1 MSTFTAIDISKLP
14 APKVVEEIDFET
26 IFSEMLADLQARDP
40 SFTALTESDPAYK
53 ILQVAA
59 FREVLIRQR
68 VNEAGRAVMLPYAA
82 GADLD
87 NLGALLNVPRL
98 LIDAG
103 DPNAI
108 PPVPPTFESDTDFR
122 RRIQLSPEGF
132 STAGPE
138 GAYIFHALSA
148 DGAVLDASAIS
159 PNPGD
164 VTVTVLSRVGNGA
177 ASSDLVSAV
186 DEALS
191 SESVRPL
198 TDAVTVQSATILSY
212 TIQATLY
219 FYSGPGNEEVL
230 ENAQAA
236 IETYTEESHRLGIDI
251 TLSGIYA
258 ALHQPGV
265 QRVEL
270 TSPTANLTV
279 DKTEA
284 AFCTSIA
291 LTDGGI
297 DE

>member
-14 APKVVEEIDFET
+14 APDVVEEIDFET
-26 IFSEMLADLQARDP
+26 IFSEMLADLQARDS

-59 FREVLIRQR
+59 FRETLIRQR
-68 VNEAGRAVMLPYAA
+68 VNEAARAVMLPYAA

-103 DPNAI
+103 DTEAI
-108 PPVPPTFESDTDFR
+108 PPVLPKYESDADFR

-138 GAYIFHALSA
+138 GAYIFYALSA
-148 DGAVLDASAIS
+148 DGAILDASAIS
-159 PNPGD
+159 PSPGN
-164 VTVTVLSRVGNGA
+164 VTVTVLSRVGNGE
-177 ASSDLVSAV
+177 ASSELVSAV
-186 DEALS
+186 DGALS

-198 TDAVTVQSATILSY
+198 TDNVTVQSATIINY
-212 TIQATLY
+212 TVEATLY

-230 ENAQAA
+230 ENAQAT
-236 IETYTEESHRLGIDI
+236 IEKYTQESHRLGIDI

-270 TSPTANLTV
+270 ISPTANISV
-279 DKTEA
+279 EKTEA
-284 AFCTSIA
+284 AFCTTIA
-291 LTDGGI
+291 LTNGGS

>member
-14 APKVVEEIDFET
+14 APDVVEDISFEQ
-26 IFSEMLADLQARDP
+26 IFQSMLADLQARDE
-40 SFTALTESDPAYK
+40 SFTAMTESDPAYK

-68 VNEAGRAVMLPYAA
+68 VNEASRAVMLPYAA

-98 LIDAG
+98 LIDDG
-103 DPNAI
+103 DAAAI
-108 PPVPPTFESDTDFR
+108 PPVPPTYESDTDFR

-138 GAYIFHALSA
+138 GAYIFHAISA
-148 DGAVLDASAIS
+148 DGAVLDTSAIS
-159 PNPGD
+159 PSPGD
-164 VTVTVLSRVGNGA
+164 VTITVLSRVGNGS

-186 DEALS
+186 NTALTR
-191 SESVRPL
+191 ESVRPL
-198 TDAVTVQSATILSY
+198 TDHVTVQGATIISY
-212 TIQATLY
+212 SIEATLY

-230 ENAQAA
+230 SQAQAA
-236 IETYTEESHRLGIDI
+236 INTYVADGHRLGVDV

-258 ALHQPGV
+258 ALHRPGV

-270 TSPTANLTV
+270 TSPNANISV

-284 AFCTSIA
+284 AFCTTIT
-291 LTDGGI
+291 LTDGGV

>member
-1 MSTFTAIDISKLP
+1 MSIFTAIDISKLP
-14 APKVVEEIDFET
+14 APDVVEEIDFET
-26 IFSEMLADLQARDP
+26 IFAQMLADLKSRDP
-40 SFTALTESDPAYK
+40 SFSALTESDPAYK

-87 NLGALLNVPRL
+87 NLGAILNVPRL

-103 DPNAI
+103 DPDAI

-148 DGAVLDASAIS
+148 NGAVLDASAIS
-159 PNPGD
+159 PDPGD

-198 TDAVTVQSATILSY
+198 TDNVTVQSASIINY
-212 TIQATLY
+212 TVEATLY

-236 IETYTEESHRLGIDI
+236 IEKYTEESHRLGIDRH
-251 TLSGIYA
+251 LRGPAPARGSEGRA
-258 ALHQPGV
+258 RQPHSQHRRG
-265 QRVEL
+265 
-270 TSPTANLTV
+270 
-279 DKTEA
+279 
-284 AFCTSIA
+284 
-291 LTDGGI
+291 
-297 DE
+297 

>member
-14 APKVVEEIDFET
+14 APNVVEEISFEQ
-26 IFSEMLADLQARDP
+26 IFELMLADLKARDP
-40 SFTALTESDPAYK
+40 LFTAMTESDPAYK

-59 FREVLIRQR
+59 FREVLFRQR
-68 VNEAGRAVMLPYAA
+68 VNEACRAVMLPYAND
-82 GADLD
+82 GDLD

-98 LIDAG
+98 LVDRG
-103 DPNAI
+103 NPDAI
-108 PPVPPTFESDTDFR
+108 PPVPATMESNTDFR

-148 DGAVLDASAIS
+148 DGSVLDASAIS
-159 PNPGD
+159 PSPGN
-164 VTVTVLSRVGNGA
+164 VMVTVLSRVGDGTA
-177 ASSDLVSAV
+177 DSALVSAV
-186 DEALS
+186 SNALS

-198 TDAVTVQSATILSY
+198 TDSVSVQSATIIDY
-212 TIQATLY
+212 TVDATLY

-230 ENAQAA
+230 ANAQAA
-236 IETYTEESHRLGIDI
+236 IESYTADGHRLGIDV

-270 TSPTANLTV
+270 ASPIANIAV
-279 DKTEA
+279 DKTKA
-284 AFCTSIA
+284 AFCTAIA
-291 LTDGGI
+291 IASGNL

>member
-14 APKVVEEIDFET
+14 APNVVEEISFEQ
-26 IFSEMLADLQARDP
+26 IFELMLADLKARDP
-40 SFTALTESDPAYK
+40 SFTAMTESDPAYK

-68 VNEAGRAVMLPYAA
+68 VNEACRAVMLPYAND
-82 GADLD
+82 GDLD

-98 LIDAG
+98 LV
-103 DPNAI
+103 DPGNPDAI
-108 PPVPPTFESDTDFR
+108 PPVPATMESNTDFR

-148 DGAVLDASAIS
+148 TGSVLDASAIS
-159 PNPGD
+159 PSPGN
-164 VTVTVLSRVGNGA
+164 VTVTVLSRVGDGTA
-177 ASSDLVSAV
+177 DSGLVSAV
-186 DEALS
+186 NQALS

-198 TDAVTVQSATILSY
+198 TDSVSVQSATIIDY
-212 TIQATLY
+212 TVNATLY

-230 ENAQAA
+230 ANAQAA
-236 IETYTEESHRLGIDI
+236 IESYTADGHRLGIDV

-270 TSPTANLTV
+270 ASPSANISV
-279 DKTEA
+279 DKTKA
-284 AFCTSIA
+284 AFCTAIA
-291 LTDGGI
+291 IASGNL

>member
-14 APKVVEEIDFET
+14 APDVVEEIDFET

-40 SFTALTESDPAYK
+40 SFSALTESDPAYK

-87 NLGALLNVPRL
+87 NLGALLSVPRL

-103 DPNAI
+103 DPDAI
-108 PPVPPTFESDTDFR
+108 PPVPPTYESDTDFR

-177 ASSDLVSAV
+177 ASSALVSEV
-186 DEALS
+186 DEVLS

-236 IETYTEESHRLGIDI
+236 IEKYTEESHRLGIDI

-270 TSPTANLTV
+270 ASPTANITV